1 MRRGFTQIIGL
12 RKGKGEGGGDVVREL
27 PVDSIVANP
36 YQPRVRFSEEDL
48 RELSQSILEHG
59 VIQPVLVKRL
69 ENTDDKYELIV
80 GERRLR
86 ACKLAGLKTI
96 PAIIK
101 DIAPQEAAEIC
112 LIENLQRRDLD
123 FLEEAAGYQ
132 RLMAE
137 FGMTQQDLA
146 KRLGKGQSTIANK
159 LRLLKLPPRVIE
171 SISREIIT
179 ERHARALLRLDSE
192 KDQLEVLDRVLKDGL
207 TVAETERLIERRLE
221 RLAAAGESRGS
232 AEGRVVI
239 RALKDV
245 RLFLNSIRD
254 VVKQLKATGVRAS
267 VEEEDLEEWFEV
279 RIRIS
284 KKSLSAPAAR
294 AARGTKSGARAR
306 MAAGPGAGPQEAE
319 SKGGVEGNG

>member
-1 MRRGFTQIIGL
+1 MKRGFAQFIGL
-12 RKGKGEGGGDVVREL
+12 RKGKGEVGGDVIKDL
-27 PVDSIVANP
+27 PVDSIVPNP

-59 VIQPVLVKRL
+59 VIQPVLVKRIDG
-69 ENTDDKYELIV
+69 EDDRYELIV

-96 PAIIK
+96 PAIVK

-123 FLEEAAGYQ
+123 FLEEAAGYH
-132 RLMAE
+132 RLMTE
-137 FGMTQQDLA
+137 FAMTQQDLA
-146 KRLGKGQSTIANK
+146 RRLGKGQSTIANK

-179 ERHARALLRLDSE
+179 ERHARALLKLDSE
-192 KDQLEVLDRVLKDGL
+192 KDQLEMLDRVLKDNL

-221 RLAAAGESRGS
+221 RLKTSGRRQGS
-232 AEGRVVI
+232 PEGRVVV
-239 RALKDV
+239 RAFKDI

-254 VVKQLKATGVRAS
+254 VVRQLRATGIRVS
-267 VEEEDLEEWFEV
+267 VDEDDREDWFEV

-284 KKSLSAPAAR
+284 KKSLSTMAAQV
-294 AARGTKSGARAR
+294 AHEAGARVKAR
-306 MAAGPGAGPQEAE
+306 IAAGSEAE
-319 SKGGVEGNG
+319 PQKTESKEGS